1 MAGCLVIII
10 WPLWGLMN
18 ATTSRSESYFIIRW
32 PNNEIA
38 ICEPFSVF
46 IVWTHKSSVMGPVF
60 MFKGLFVQC
69 AQYMGGQYQC
79 DNYLS
84 PVFDQT
90 WNLILGMF
98 DYLIFRQF

>member
-1 MAGCLVIII
+1 
-10 WPLWGLMN
+10 
-18 ATTSRSESYFIIRW
+18 
-32 PNNEIA
+32 
-38 ICEPFSVF
+38 
-46 IVWTHKSSVMGPVF
+46 MGPVF

-90 WNLILGMF
+90 WNLILGRKIIETDNFMF
-98 DYLIFRQF
+98 SSNHGCFVNDFCLRIDRTSSHGP

>member
-1 MAGCLVIII
+1 
-10 WPLWGLMN
+10 
-18 ATTSRSESYFIIRW
+18 
-32 PNNEIA
+32 
-38 ICEPFSVF
+38 
-46 IVWTHKSSVMGPVF
+46 MGPVF

-90 WNLILGMF
+90 WNLILGRQIIEGNRLTILLSVRTMGVLSMIFACVSTGLLLMGLDCIRMF
-98 DYLIFRQF
+98 EGEHIYSAE